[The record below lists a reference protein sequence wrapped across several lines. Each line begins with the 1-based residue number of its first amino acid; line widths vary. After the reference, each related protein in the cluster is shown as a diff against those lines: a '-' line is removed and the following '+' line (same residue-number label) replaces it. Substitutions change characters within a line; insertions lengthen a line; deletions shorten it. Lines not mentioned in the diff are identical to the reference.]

1 MCYSIIEVGYMKK
14 KVCAI
19 ILIICL
25 ICLVGVNYY
34 FLWLKPINFKN
45 VSYELIDK
53 KIKATLTFSNN
64 VTKGSCIVND
74 QEYNLSNNK
83 CLIEIPNEKISVK
96 VKTKWNEITIDLDPK
111 QDKVLDFE
119 LLEDKI
125 YMIIGED
132 KEINIT
138 VDKFG
143 EPDTTI
149 NLVSDDENI
158 VKTDG
163 NHIQAI
169 GNGTTNVHVVV
180 GNVTKDIVVVS
191 TNLIGKP
198 GLTKDKEF
206 LPCNI
211 YSEEDN
217 KIIDEFLEYRI
228 NSAGYKTRGAVVAA
242 ARFLTLEFPYR
253 IDYFW
258 ENGRLDNTTGGP
270 SCDGEGRFYHKGLYL
285 NSSKFNIL
293 DQSKIRYG
301 PATWGCPLTNWE
313 DDPNYGFYP
322 GVKVSNG
329 LDCSGFVTWV
339 LYNAG
344 FDPKDVGAGDTPG
357 VEGELSD
364 LGEHIPLTME
374 LLKSNTLKV
383 GDFIGADGHAAL
395 IGGFKDD
402 IVYVAQSL
410 NYGMEMKPYTYS
422 ELLSTAWLSYVIRM
436 DDYYGEE
443 GVYTDYWE

>member
-64 VTKGSCIVND
+64 VNNGSCIVNGK
-74 QEYNLSNNK
+74 EYNLSNHE
-83 CLIEIPNEKISVK
+83 CLIEIPNEEVLVK
-96 VKTKWNEITIDLDPK
+96 VQTKWNEITIDLDPK

-132 KEINIT
+132 KKINIT

-329 LDCSGFVTWV
+329 LCNLGF
-339 LYNAG
+339 
-344 FDPKDVGAGDTPG
+344 
-357 VEGELSD
+357 
-364 LGEHIPLTME
+364 I
-374 LLKSNTLKV
+374 
-383 GDFIGADGHAAL
+383 
-395 IGGFKDD
+395 
-402 IVYVAQSL
+402 
-410 NYGMEMKPYTYS
+410 
-422 ELLSTAWLSYVIRM
+422 
-436 DDYYGEE
+436 
-443 GVYTDYWE
+443 